1 MDSDGSYIDRER
13 IVNDDFLVPNEYFCP
28 ICQYL
33 LWKPSSCSFC
43 QNLFCRK
50 CIQKWLEINPTTCPF
65 RCTSFEIKRAPPHL
79 QSIIGRLRIRC
90 CNASFGCTE
99 ILPYDFLGQHE
110 HVACIFRTKRCPTC
124 EELVLVDQID
134 EHQSSCKPR
143 VVTCIWCQCAVEQ
156 TLLQSHY
163 QVCFQEKLNQMLPP
177 PPNTE
182 NEANN
187 TTATEQTPV
196 AENRLLA
203 WINHLLD
210 EIEKPPTSGLP
221 GIQRVFESRQHGLL
235 YRLFSMF
242 LLLLRN
248 PKTVPHILLLLF
260 YLGFISV
267 VTVLIVFIAATV
279 LQKMKTSVYLA
290 CAYILLLSGLL
301 TFGLPVLFQTFHD
314 TTIIIVVSLVSIF
327 YQSAYPFFKLDVLEM
342 SETSTLLSLCY
353 VTVFLLMKL
362 SLLLIRIYIYCIPPY
377 LTATC
382 LAWTTFFLAF
392 CLRRTLNPVISVV
405 PVTNNE
411 DDHFFD
417 CE

>member
-1 MDSDGSYIDRER
+1 MDSAGSYIDRER
-13 IVNDDFLVPNEYFCP
+13 IVNDDFLIPNEYFCP

-43 QNLFCRK
+43 QNLFCHK
-50 CIQKWLEINPTTCPF
+50 CIQKWLEVNPTTCPF
-65 RCTSFEIKRAPPHL
+65 RCTSFEIKRAPPHI
-79 QSIIGRLRIRC
+79 QSIFSRLRVRC

-99 ILPYDFLGQHE
+99 ILPYDLLEQHE
-110 HVACIFRTKRCPTC
+110 QVACIFRTKRCPIC

-143 VVTCIWCQCAVEQ
+143 FVKCIWCQCVVEQ

-163 QVCFQEKLNQMLPP
+163 QVCWQEKLKQILSPP
-177 PPNTE
+177 PTTE

-187 TTATEQTPV
+187 ISATEQTS
-196 AENRLLA
+196 AAGNRFLSVFDQA
-203 WINHLLD
+203 VDDIA
-210 EIEKPPTSGLP
+210 KPPTICLP
-221 GIQRVFESRQHGLL
+221 GIQRLFESRQHSLL

-248 PKTVPHILLLLF
+248 PKKVPQILFMLCW
-260 YLGFISV
+260 LGFFSIV
-267 VTVLIVFIAATV
+267 PFLIIVTSTRVIER
-279 LQKMKTSVYLA
+279 MKTSVYLA
-290 CAYILLLSGLL
+290 CAQTLLFSGLL

-314 TTIIIVVSLVSIF
+314 TTIIIFVSLVCIF
-327 YQSAYPFFKLDVLEM
+327 YQSAYPFFILDDLER
-342 SETSTLLSLCY
+342 SETPTVLSLY
-353 VTVFLLMKL
+353 YIGFFVLMKL
-362 SLLLIRIYIYCIPPY
+362 LLLLIRLYIYCIPPY

-392 CLRRTLNPVISVV
+392 SLRRSLNPVPPVV
-405 PVTNNE
+405 PVTNDEN
-411 DDHFFD
+411 DHFLD